1 MHYFNEN
8 KNSDGATEIYYTEL
22 YKKNTAPDFK

>member
-1 MHYFNEN
+1 MNYFNEN

-22 YKKNTAPDFK
+22 YKKKYSTRL